1 MSSNAASASVPRA
14 TSGKQKAIAPG
25 MTPDNL
31 PISTVTRVTFR
42 PCAAS
47 ATSSTMLQVMASSCM
62 DERPSTDT
70 RQLLSDQHVDDA
82 LSAKYSMHG
91 DASWLPGDGA
101 ADNAGGPAERMRL
114 HGRECVLRLFVWN
127 DRDDLAFVGKIKR
140 IEPENLAKAP
150 HLVAKRGR
158 GLVDFDGKLRGLGNL
173 VEDGRHAAAGG
184 ITDESRRRGSG

>member
-1 MSSNAASASVPRA
+1 MRALTAAANRGSVLPVYILD
-14 TSGKQKAIAPG
+14 QVAP
-25 MTPDNL
+25 
-31 PISTVTRVTFR
+31 
-42 PCAAS
+42 A
-47 ATSSTMLQVMASSCM
+47 
-62 DERPSTDT
+62 
-70 RQLLSDQHVDDA
+70 
-82 LSAKYSMHG
+82 
-91 DASWLPGDGA
+91 
-101 ADNAGGPAERMRL
+101 MRL
-114 HGRECVLRLFVWN
+114 HGRECLLRLFVWN